1 MSYNFYWSSSRA
13 LVPLGPSLALQKS
26 NQWHRAWATSEFLN
40 TMHSLIHSIHVLAV
54 LTGSPHICR
63 KGVLQVR
70 VQVLWLF
77 GWTPVPVPARVPI
90 SVYFFEKKN
99 ITMLQ
104 QATQKTLR
112 MHCSAADCRDSPSDW
127 L

>member
-26 NQWHRAWATSEFLN
+26 NRWHRAWATSEFLN
-40 TMHSLIHSIHVLAV
+40 TMHSLIHSIHVLAG

-77 GWTPVPVPARVPI
+77 GWTAVPVPARVPI
-90 SVYFFEKKN
+90 SVYFFEKKKHYHAAASN
-99 ITMLQ
+99 PEDTQNALQ
-104 QATQKTLR
+104 R
-112 MHCSAADCRDSPSDW
+112 G
-127 L
+127 